1 MRRAD
6 NRIQFRA
13 SDRLR
18 AFLARRAGQDDPVSP
33 DIQAKTDL
41 DALQALIS
49 AELRRIPL
57 TTWEAQLLAGLV
69 DGRQP
74 TPGTAVLYVECRD
87 ALAAAEPHAPGP
99 GHQNAGGITAGA
111 LLAKLERL
119 GPAADFALCDALASW
134 RARNLEPTAE
144 GFTQAGLRISAGA
157 AASLPGH
164 LVPGATAA

>member
-1 MRRAD
+1 MRQAD

-13 SDRLR
+13 SVRLR
-18 AFLARRAGQDDPVSP
+18 AFLARRAGKDDPVSL

-57 TTWEAQLLAGLV
+57 TTWEAQLLAGLI

-74 TPGTAVLYVECRD
+74 TAGTAVLYVECRD
-87 ALAAAEPHAPGP
+87 ALATAEPHAPGP
-99 GHQNAGGITAGA
+99 GHQNAGAGA

-164 LVPGATAA
+164 PVPGATAA